1 LTGRSRWVALS
12 VITVVSFLLLLEDT
26 AVSVALPAIRR
37 DLGVGLTG
45 LEWVVNAYTLALAV
59 LVLPAGKLADA
70 YGRRRMFVAGLLV
83 FSVAS
88 LLAGAAGSGSMLIA
102 ARALQGAGAAF
113 TASAALSIIS
123 ASFPEQERGAALGLW
138 AGASAVGLAVG
149 PVVGAMLTQTL
160 GWPWVFLINVP
171 LGVVAAAAA
180 HLFIPESSA
189 GPRERRVPWPAVLL
203 WAGALLSLVT
213 ALTEASRIGWTSS

>member
-1 LTGRSRWVALS
+1 
-12 VITVVSFLLLLEDT
+12 
-26 AVSVALPAIRR
+26 
-37 DLGVGLTG
+37 
-45 LEWVVNAYTLALAV
+45 
-59 LVLPAGKLADA
+59 
-70 YGRRRMFVAGLLV
+70 MFVAGLLA

-171 LGVVAAAAA
+171 LGIVAAGAA

-189 GPRERRVPWPAVLL
+189 GPRERRLPWPAVLL

-213 ALTEASRIGWTSS
+213 ALTEASRSDGRLLRFSRSVGSARCCSAS

>member
-1 LTGRSRWVALS
+1 
-12 VITVVSFLLLLEDT
+12 
-26 AVSVALPAIRR
+26 
-37 DLGVGLTG
+37 
-45 LEWVVNAYTLALAV
+45 V

-123 ASFPEQERGAALGLW
+123 ASFPERERGAALGLW

-171 LGVVAAAAA
+171 LGVVAAGAA
-180 HLFIPESSA
+180 HRFIPESSA
-189 GPRERRVPWPAVLL
+189 GRRERGFRGRRCSFGPARCCR
-203 WAGALLSLVT
+203 S
-213 ALTEASRIGWTSS
+213 